1 MPKSNKFS
9 LCDPD
14 SIQIRCGTQ
23 NRYFGPPAFPDS
35 VLFQNTIPNP
45 PTFDYPLP
53 RSSLSARRHRNIR
66 TSQDTSAKS
75 PQCSIC
81 VSQLPRSVQIPITV
95 PGSAQIQSHR
105 PESVIPGTPILRIG
119 TFEIS
124 FPGSPHSESLSPRAA
139 HRARTGVET
148 ISSCVD

>member
-9 LCDPD
+9 LGGPD
-14 SIQIRCGTQ
+14 SMQFPCGTQ

-66 TSQDTSAKS
+66 TSQNTSAKS
-75 PQCSIC
+75 PQCSISITNEPKKPHK
-81 VSQLPRSVQIPITV
+81 VARALVWARHHGGAAPPSPGLPAPAEAQLP
-95 PGSAQIQSHR
+95 
-105 PESVIPGTPILRIG
+105 
-119 TFEIS
+119 
-124 FPGSPHSESLSPRAA
+124 
-139 HRARTGVET
+139 
-148 ISSCVD
+148 